1 MNNARNQGNK
11 VITQPS
17 SQLSKDPKTRK
28 TQLDKII
35 HQGEER
41 LQQKQICYKI
51 AGHEFNLHE
60 QIAGAAE
67 FLLAAKGLVDEAV
80 KASAEASLIWA
91 GVCIVLPL
99 LTRPSEA
106 SEANQQGYIYITS
119 RLKFY
124 VAFES
129 SLFPASK
136 HTTHISSKLRASLG
150 ESVVE
155 LYQTFLEYQLKTV
168 LRFYERSH
176 NRIFGDVKDP
186 EKWKKM
192 IEKIKELEDKL
203 HKDLE
208 KVGNRTMVLDLAK
221 MENNVAKI
229 YENMGEYLHITKKQL
244 QVLNEIRDI
253 NQASLDL
260 QQYEVQPEPNV
271 MFDDKDVGS
280 NPCQEGTRK
289 SIREKIIDWAN
300 TRETQT
306 VFWLNG
312 LAGMGKSTIAQ
323 TIARHFAVSGQ
334 LGATY
339 FFLRS
344 DGRSKA
350 DQFFPTIAN
359 ALIRS
364 IPPLKPYVQ
373 ESMKKQQNPLGK
385 TKFEGKDLTT
395 QFETLISGP
404 LKELSAD
411 SPIIWTRILVIDAL
425 DDCEKED
432 DKRTICKLLFKL
444 HESSRIRFLILLT
457 SRDEQPIGPEMR
469 QFEKQGVVHSLSL
482 LEFQTESKSDIRAYL
497 ETCMTQI
504 KEVREVIENPWPS
517 PDHFEQLFTLAT
529 TPSPLFIYVATF
541 HRSLL
546 ENQSEPLQDQLNL
559 WLENKDENSQLGSTY
574 RPVMARVLFVRDK
587 DFGHKRI
594 PKDSEAKLK
603 QILGAIILLATPLPK
618 SGLAK
623 LLDLPLE
630 VVKIWVNNLRAVLY
644 ETEHEYAVK
653 ILHTSFR
660 DFLLQEAKS
669 GDLGFYIDE
678 KEAHQILAES
688 CSRLM
693 RNTLREDIC
702 KFKDP
707 GVLVTDMEWNELKQ
721 RLPPEVQYACLYWA
735 KHIENGSTLLDREDF
750 DFLQIHFLHWLEAMA
765 WLGKTSQAIE
775 AITSLERS
783 VAVSAESLFT
793 RTQLI

>member
-1 MNNARNQGNK
+1 M
-11 VITQPS
+11 
-17 SQLSKDPKTRK
+17 RK

-51 AGHEFNLHE
+51 AGHEFNLNE
-60 QIAGAAE
+60 QIAGAAK

-106 SEANQQGYIYITS
+106 KEANQQGYIYITS

-136 HTTHISSKLRASLG
+136 HITHTSKLRASLRTR
-150 ESVVE
+150 VVD
-155 LYQTFLEYQLKTV
+155 LYQHFLEYQLKTV
-168 LRFYERSH
+168 LRFYKRSCD
-176 NRIFGDVKDP
+176 RIFGAVKDP
-186 EKWKKM
+186 QEWKEM
-192 IEKIKELEDKL
+192 IKKIEELEVRL
-203 HKDLE
+203 HEDLE
-208 KVGNRTMVLDLAK
+208 KVENRTMVLELAEMK
-221 MENNVAKI
+221 ENVEKI
-229 YENMGEYLHITKKQL
+229 NENMKKHLDIAQEQL
-244 QVLNEIRDI
+244 QVNNEILKT
-253 NQASLDL
+253 NQTSLNL
-260 QQYEVQPEPNV
+260 QQYEVQPESNA
-271 MFDDKDVGS
+271 MFNDKEVGS
-280 NPCQEGTRK
+280 YPCQEGTRK

-300 TRETQT
+300 TSETQT
-306 VFWLNG
+306 LFWLNG
-312 LAGMGKSTIAQ
+312 LAGMGKSALAQ
-323 TIARHFAVSGQ
+323 TIARHFEKSGQ
-334 LGATY
+334 LGGTY
-339 FFLRS
+339 FFLRIG
-344 DGRSKA
+344 GRTKA
-350 DQFFPTIAN
+350 DHFFPTIAN
-359 ALIRS
+359 ALICS
-364 IPPLKPYVQ
+364 IPPLKQCVQ
-373 ESMKKQQNPLGK
+373 KSMQEQQNPLGK
-385 TKFEGKDLTT
+385 TKMHEKDLTT

-404 LKELSAD
+404 LQMLSAH
-411 SPIIWTRILVIDAL
+411 SSTIWTRILVIDGL
-425 DDCEKED
+425 DECEKED

-444 HESSRIRFLILLT
+444 HEHSRIRFRILLT

-469 QFEKQGVVHSLSL
+469 EFERMGCARSLAL

-504 KEVREVIENPWPS
+504 KKTREGIENPWPS
-517 PDHFEQLFTLAT
+517 PDDFEQLFTLAT

-546 ENQSEPLQDQLNL
+546 ENRSEPLEDQLNL

-574 RPVMARVLFVRDK
+574 GPVMARVLFVRDK
-587 DFGHKRI
+587 AFGHKRI
-594 PKDSEAKLK
+594 PEDSEAKLK
-603 QILGAIILLATPLPK
+603 QILGAIILLATPLPS

-623 LLDLPLE
+623 LLNLPLE
-630 VVKIWVNNLRAVLY
+630 VVKNWVNNLHAVLY
-644 ETEHEYAVK
+644 ETEDEYAVK

-660 DFLLQEAKS
+660 DFLLREAKS
-669 GDLGFYIDE
+669 GELKFDIDE
-678 KEAHQILAES
+678 TETHQMLAES

-702 KFKDP
+702 EFKEL
-707 GVLVTDMEWNELKQ
+707 GVLVTDIEWNELTQ

-735 KHIENGSTLLDREDF
+735 KHKENSTTLLDDGDY

-775 AITSLERS
+775 AIMSLERS
-783 VAVSAESLFT
+783 VPVSTQSMFT